1 MLICNKKIEKKK
13 KLIIIIGSIL
23 IGLIVGAS
31 WYLYQSQYIDE
42 REYVQSNNIN
52 ATEQIKGI
60 LSNPINYAKT
70 LKNTFNVMGED
81 YLLGLV
87 GNKLGWQSISVSDT
101 YIIIT
106 IFILIIAGWF
116 EKNEIAMNGK
126 QRLWVI
132 TISFGIILLVF
143 TAMYI
148 SWSIVGSQI
157 ISGVQGRYFI
167 PTAILILLCLSL
179 KNNYLKIRHIKTI
192 FMCSMILINII
203 AIKSIIQ
210 FF

>member
-1 MLICNKKIEKKK
+1 MKNCGKKRKIFDFFYHFFAKSVFCFILRQ
-13 KLIIIIGSIL
+13 KLRTNRL
-23 IGLIVGAS
+23 
-31 WYLYQSQYIDE
+31 E
-42 REYVQSNNIN
+42 
-52 ATEQIKGI
+52 
-60 LSNPINYAKT
+60 
-70 LKNTFNVMGED
+70 
-81 YLLGLV
+81 
-87 GNKLGWQSISVSDT
+87 
-101 YIIIT
+101 T

-126 QRLWVI
+126 QRLWVLA
-132 TISFGIILLVF
+132 ISFGIILLVF